1 MAVLRPLWNRVDR
14 RSGRRYVTFGGHS
27 ESLQGRSG
35 ALTPSGLLA
44 LLVVSSLSLGGC
56 ESRNGPASQGVAR
69 AEIVLGGRG
78 TEEHV
83 VPSRVVVQVG
93 GSVVFRT
100 ADSRVHTVEFSAVG
114 MTSEVRDFLR
124 RTNQLRSPPL
134 LERGT
139 EYTVSFEG
147 APPGFYPF
155 SVQGPG
161 APVDGAVVVE

>member
-1 MAVLRPLWNRVDR
+1 VTPGGQREVLHGRP
-14 RSGRRYVTFGGHS
+14 
-27 ESLQGRSG
+27 G

-44 LLVVSSLSLGGC
+44 LLLVMSLSAGGC
-56 ESRNGPASQGVAR
+56 DSRSGPANQAVAR

-83 VPSRVVVQVG
+83 VPSRVIVQVG

-100 ADSRVHTVEFSAVG
+100 VDSRVHTVEFSPSG
-114 MTSEVRDFLR
+114 MTAEAQSYLR
-124 RTNQLRSPPL
+124 RTGQQRSPPL

-139 EYTVSFEG
+139 EYTVTFEG

-155 SVQGPG
+155 LVRGPG
-161 APVDGAVVVE
+161 VPVEGAVVVE